1 MSDLPTAAP
10 NNWIVVASVGS
21 LTEASILFGRLKHL
35 GIPAIIQNDS
45 LLGSIGVSLGGAVKV
60 LVPEKWY
67 EFTMATLYPD
77 EDVPLLEDGLQD
89 EEELED
95 EEWQDDE

>member
-21 LTEASILFGRLKHL
+21 LTEASILLGRLKHL

-45 LLGSIGVSLGGAVKV
+45 LLGSLGVSLGGAVKV
-60 LVPEKWY
+60 LAPEKYY
-67 EFTMATLYPD
+67 EFTLATLYPD
-77 EDVPLLEDGLQD
+77 EDIPLLEDGQQD
-89 EEELED
+89 EENE
-95 EEWQDDE
+95 EEWEDDE